1 MPDDV
6 MGQSLG
12 PLLNDGT
19 LPRDNLAISELYSI
33 GIELRSFRRNERKL
47 VENELNDNF
56 YLFDLRD
63 DPGEHEAVMNIDAP
77 LQWVRD
83 MLADARLGR
92 QWLSEYRNSMPEAT
106 ASSDIPE
113 DLRRQLESL
122 GYLGGE
128 DEE

>member
-1 MPDDV
+1 MAEQYNYACPLCV
-6 MGQSLG
+6 GLAGGIATPAATAAAFALG
-12 PLLNDGT
+12 AAYVLTGSINQACIEAGT
-19 LPRDNLAISELYSI
+19 SET
-33 GIELRSFRRNERKL
+33 
-47 VENELNDNF
+47 
-56 YLFDLRD
+56 
-63 DPGEHEAVMNIDAP
+63 
-77 LQWVRD
+77 VRH

-92 QWLSEYRNSMPEAT
+92 QWLSEFRASMPEAT

>member
-1 MPDDV
+1 
-6 MGQSLG
+6 
-12 PLLNDGT
+12 
-19 LPRDNLAISELYSI
+19 
-33 GIELRSFRRNERKL
+33 
-47 VENELNDNF
+47 
-56 YLFDLRD
+56 
-63 DPGEHEAVMNIDAP
+63 
-77 LQWVRD
+77 VRD